1 MTQELSVILVPQGRE
16 YESVK
21 KGIRGSSI
29 QVIPIPMGKTCVNF
43 LENLNLA
50 QESILLMGVAGS
62 LSEQLRVGDVVCYQS
77 CVLLMREQQQ
87 LLPELECTSGF
98 SDAIISVKGL
108 TTDTIVCSSKQK
120 KILSQYAEVV
130 DMESYHLLELYQG
143 RSVTILRVISDNI
156 QQNLPNLNSAINSQ
170 GEIKKISLALAM
182 LREPQASMN
191 LINSSLKSL
200 KKLESLAREI
210 TRSSQFHFHADE
222 L

>member
-1 MTQELSVILVPQGRE
+1 MTQEFSVILVPQGRE

-29 QVIPIPMGKTCVNF
+29 QVIPIPMGKACVNF

-62 LSEQLRVGDVVCYQS
+62 LSEQLRVGDVVSYQS
-77 CVLLMREQQQ
+77 CVLLMREQEHISPK
-87 LLPELECTSGF
+87 LGCSSGF
-98 SDAIISVKGL
+98 SNTITPVKGL
-108 TTDTIVCSSKQK
+108 TTDTIVCSWDQK
-120 KILSQYAEVV
+120 KILSQYAQVV
-130 DMESYHLLELYQG
+130 DMESYHLLEFYQD

-170 GEIKKISLALAM
+170 GEIKKLSLALAM
-182 LREPQASMN
+182 LREPQASMH

-210 TRSSQFHFHADE
+210 TRSSRFRFHADE